1 MVKRSKIMKE
11 YYNAP
16 QHIVSKRISASLS
29 DSLQSQYNTKTVR
42 LRKNDVVKILS
53 GEYKNLDGKIT
64 HVYLAEGMI
73 SVDGIT
79 REKLAGGTTPVKIHE
94 SNVMVTSLDLK
105 DPKRKTKLERC
116 NIWEKNQVLKY

>member
-1 MVKRSKIMKE
+1 MVKRSKIMKK

-16 QHIVSKRISASLS
+16 QHVVSKRISASLS

-64 HVYLAEGMI
+64 HVYLAEGRI

-79 REKLAGGTTPVKIHE
+79 REKLAGGTIPVKIHA

-105 DPKRKTKLERC
+105 DSKRKTKLER
-116 NIWEKNQVLKY
+116 

>member
-64 HVYLAEGMI
+64 HVYLADGTI

-79 REKLAGGTTPVKIHE
+79 REKLAGGTTPVKIHA

-105 DPKRKTKLERC
+105 DPKRKTKLER
-116 NIWEKNQVLKY
+116 

>member
-16 QHIVSKRISASLS
+16 QHTVSKRISASLS

-42 LRKNDVVKILS
+42 LRKNDVVKILR

-64 HVYLAEGMI
+64 HVYLADGTI

-79 REKLAGGTTPVKIHE
+79 REKLAGGTTPVKIHA

-105 DPKRKTKLERC
+105 DSKRKTKLER
-116 NIWEKNQVLKY
+116 